1 MGLRIIYGRA
11 GSGKS
16 EYCYKEIAKDIE
28 KNEKIFLITPEQF
41 SFTAEKKLMEA
52 VKTEAVLQAEVVH
65 LSRLAKRVI
74 KEIGIKDDRM
84 SKCGKAMLISH
95 ILTMQKKDLK
105 YLSKSEENINLA
117 ISSIT
122 ELKKHGVTVEMLKEQ
137 IDKTENIYLKTKLQD
152 ISVIYE
158 QYDEQIKQSYIDEAD
173 ELAILAENIEN
184 IKWLKNSVI
193 YIDEFAGFTYSEY
206 QVIKGL
212 IKYAKQVNITITVDN
227 LEQTLNPDTDIFYA
241 NKITVKKLQDI
252 VSQNELKLEKPIKM
266 LEVKRFK
273 TPELKYIEG
282 NLFKTQS
289 TKYEQKVENLSMFLA
304 KNQYTEIEYIAKEI
318 TKLVKEKKKRYNDI
332 AIITKNI
339 QSYSNLARVIFEK
352 YDIPIFID
360 EKRELSQNI
369 IIQYVLSI
377 FEILQKNY
385 SKESVFQYAKMGFL
399 EIEQSDIF
407 KLENY
412 CTKWGI
418 KQNKFKKD
426 FVYELEKNKQEIE
439 YYNELRKK
447 IIEPIENLKQKIRK
461 GETAKG
467 ITVAIYDFLEKQKI
481 EEKIFLKIQELKEKN
496 REDLVQEYKESYEIL
511 INVLDEIVKIFRD
524 ENITI
529 NQYANI
535 LKQGLKASSLGKIPG
550 TQDQVIMGDVDRS
563 RSHKVDTIFII
574 GLNDGV
580 YPSINKSEGFLG
592 DEDREYLKKQGI
604 ELAKGTLENLY
615 DDNFN
620 IYKAFTTAERELHLS
635 YSSADTEGGA
645 LRPSIYITKIKKMF
659 PNLKET
665 SDVIVSDYQITNQK
679 ATYEALIEKLAK
691 IEESEL
697 EPEWKEIYK
706 YFGNNEEWKIKL
718 EKDLQGLN
726 YTNIPQNIEKT
737 TIEKLY
743 GNVLRTS
750 VSKLET
756 YKKCP
761 FSYFLKYGLNLKQ
774 KEELKI
780 QNFDTGSFMHEVIDL
795 FFNYLREENIKLT
808 ELLNEEEKIRKIVNQ
823 IIETKLDCGKY
834 RFTATV
840 KYKILIQ
847 RLEKMVTKALK
858 YIVESLVYSD
868 FNVEGTEVEFSK
880 GKEYKPIEIALENG
894 KRIEITGKIDRVDIA
909 KTEDG
914 NYLRIIDYKSSARNV
929 DLNEVYAGVSI
940 QLLTYLDAIC
950 EEEDLMPA
958 GILYF
963 NLIEK
968 NVNPKIKTEEAIE
981 EEIRKQFKMKGLIL
995 ADIEVMKMQDNNLK
1009 EGGTSKLIPA
1019 GISAKGGIN
1028 KRDTSGVDEQEF
1040 EVLQKYIGKII
1051 KEIGK
1056 EILEGKI
1063 ELSPTNYKGKT
1074 PCKYCEYHAICGFDA
1089 RNNKNKYDYIENL
1102 SKDDIIRKMNKEV

>member
-16 EYCYKEIAKDIE
+16 EYCYQEIAKEIE

-52 VKTEAVLQAEVVH
+52 VKTEAVLQAEVIH

-84 SKCGKAMLISH
+84 TKCGKAMLISH
-95 ILTMQKKDLK
+95 ILTTQKKELK
-105 YLSKSEENINLA
+105 YLSKSEENIDLA

-122 ELKKHGVTVEMLKEQ
+122 ELKKHGITVERLKEQ
-137 IDKTENIYLKTKLQD
+137 IEKTENIYLKTKLQD
-152 ISVIYE
+152 ISIIYE

-173 ELAILAENIEN
+173 ELTILAQNIEK
-184 IKWLKNSVI
+184 IEWLKNSII

-206 QVIKGL
+206 HVIKEL
-212 IKYAKQVNITITVDN
+212 IKYAKQVNITITVDD
-227 LEQTLNPDTDIFYA
+227 LGQTLNPDTDIFYA
-241 NKITVKKLQDI
+241 NKITVKKLQEI
-252 VSQNELKLEKPIKM
+252 VEQNELKQEKSIK
-266 LEVKRFK
+266 LTEIKRFK

-282 NLFKTQS
+282 HLFKTQS

-318 TKLVKEKKKRYNDI
+318 TKLVKEKNKRYNDI

-339 QSYSNLARVIFEK
+339 QNYSNLAKVIFEK

-399 EIEQSDIF
+399 DIEQGDIF

-426 FVYELEKNKQEIE
+426 FVYELEDNKQEVE
-439 YYNELRKK
+439 YYNELRKR
-447 IIEPIENLKQKIRK
+447 IIEPIEKLRQKIRK
-461 GETAKG
+461 EKTAKAV
-467 ITVAIYDFLEKQKI
+467 TLAIYEFLEEQKI
-481 EEKIFLKIQELKEKN
+481 EEKISLKMQELKQKN

-511 INVLDEIVKIFRD
+511 INVLDEIVKIFKD

-529 NQYANI
+529 NQYSNI

-592 DEDREYLKKQGI
+592 DEDREYLKEQGI

-665 SDVIVSDYQITNQK
+665 SDVITQKYEITNQK

-691 IEESEL
+691 IQEKEL
-697 EPEWKEIYK
+697 EPEWKETYR
-706 YFGNNEEWKIKL
+706 YFENEASWKNKL
-718 EKDLQGLN
+718 EKDLQGLS
-726 YTNIPQNIEKT
+726 YTNIPQNIETT

-743 GNVLRTS
+743 GNVLKTS

-780 QNFDTGSFMHEVIDL
+780 QNFDTGSFMHEIIDL
-795 FFNYLREENIKLT
+795 FFNQVKEENIQLT
-808 ELLNEEEKIRKIVNQ
+808 ELLGEEEKIRKIVNQ
-823 IIETKLDCGKY
+823 IVETKLDYGKY

-847 RLEKMVTKALK
+847 RLERMVTKALK

-868 FNVEGTEVEFSK
+868 FNVEGTEVEFDN
-880 GKEYKPIEIALENG
+880 GKEYKPIKITLGTG
-894 KRIEITGKIDRVDIA
+894 KRIEIRGKIDRVDIA
-909 KTEDG
+909 RTSDG

-929 DLNEVYAGVSI
+929 DLNEVYAGISI

-950 EEEDLMPA
+950 EEKDLMPA

-968 NVNPKIKTEEAIE
+968 NVNPKVKTEEAIE

-1009 EGGTSKLIPA
+1009 EGKTSKIIPA
-1019 GISAKGGIN
+1019 GISGKGAIN
-1028 KRDTSGVDEQEF
+1028 KRDTNGVEQEEF

-1056 EILEGKI
+1056 EILQGKI
-1063 ELSPTNYKGKT
+1063 DLKPTNYKGKT
-1074 PCKYCEYHAICGFDA
+1074 PCRYCEYHAICGFDA
-1089 RNNKNKYDYIENL
+1089 RNNKNKYEYIENL
-1102 SKDDIIRKMNKEV
+1102 SKDDIIRKMR

>member
-16 EYCYKEIAKDIE
+16 EYCYQEIAKEIE

-52 VKTEAVLQAEVVH
+52 VKTEAVLQAEVIH

-84 SKCGKAMLISH
+84 TKCGKAMLISH
-95 ILTMQKKDLK
+95 ILTTQKKELK
-105 YLSKSEENINLA
+105 YLSKSEENIDLA

-122 ELKKHGVTVEMLKEQ
+122 ELKKHGVTVERLKEQ
-137 IDKTENIYLKTKLQD
+137 IEKTQNIYLKTKLQD
-152 ISVIYE
+152 ISIIYE

-173 ELAILAENIEN
+173 ELTILAQNIEK
-184 IKWLKNSVI
+184 IEWLKNSII

-206 QVIKGL
+206 HVIKEL
-212 IKYAKQVNITITVDN
+212 IKYAKQVNITITVDD
-227 LEQTLNPDTDIFYA
+227 LGQTLNPDTDIFYA
-241 NKITVKKLQDI
+241 NKITVKKLQEI
-252 VSQNELKLEKPIKM
+252 VEQNELKQEKPIK
-266 LEVKRFK
+266 LTEIKRFK

-282 NLFKTQS
+282 HLFKTQS

-318 TKLVKEKKKRYNDI
+318 TKLVKEKNKRYNDI

-339 QSYSNLARVIFEK
+339 QNYSNLAKVIFEK

-399 EIEQSDIF
+399 DIEQGDIF

-426 FVYELEKNKQEIE
+426 FVYELEDNKQEVE
-439 YYNELRKK
+439 YYNELRKR
-447 IIEPIENLKQKIRK
+447 IIEPIEKLRQKIRK
-461 GETAKG
+461 EKTAKAV
-467 ITVAIYDFLEKQKI
+467 TLAIYEFLEEQKI
-481 EEKIFLKIQELKEKN
+481 EEKISLKMQELKQKN

-511 INVLDEIVKIFRD
+511 INVLDEIVKIFKD

-529 NQYANI
+529 NQYSNI

-592 DEDREYLKKQGI
+592 DEDREYLKEQGI

-665 SDVIVSDYQITNQK
+665 SDVITQKYEITNQK

-691 IEESEL
+691 IQEKEL
-697 EPEWKEIYK
+697 EPEWKETYR
-706 YFGNNEEWKIKL
+706 YFENEASWKNKL
-718 EKDLQGLN
+718 EKDLQGLS
-726 YTNIPQNIEKT
+726 YTNIPQNIETT

-743 GNVLRTS
+743 GNVLKTS

-780 QNFDTGSFMHEVIDL
+780 QNFDTGSFMHEIIDL
-795 FFNYLREENIKLT
+795 FFNQVKEENIQLT
-808 ELLNEEEKIRKIVNQ
+808 ELLGEEEKIRKIVNQ
-823 IIETKLDCGKY
+823 IVETKLDYGKY

-847 RLEKMVTKALK
+847 RLERMVTKALK

-868 FNVEGTEVEFSK
+868 FNVEGTEVEFDN
-880 GKEYKPIEIALENG
+880 GKEYKPIEITLENG
-894 KRIEITGKIDRVDIA
+894 KRIEIRGKIDRVDIA
-909 KTEDG
+909 RTSDG

-929 DLNEVYAGVSI
+929 DLNEVYAGISI

-950 EEEDLMPA
+950 EEKDLMPA

-968 NVNPKIKTEEAIE
+968 NVNPKVKTEEAIE

-1009 EGGTSKLIPA
+1009 EGTTSKIIPA
-1019 GISAKGGIN
+1019 GISGKGAIN
-1028 KRDTSGVDEQEF
+1028 KRDTNGVEQEEF

-1056 EILEGKI
+1056 EILQGKI
-1063 ELSPTNYKGKT
+1063 DLKPTNYKGKT
-1074 PCKYCEYHAICGFDA
+1074 PCRYCEYHAICGFDA
-1089 RNNKNKYDYIENL
+1089 RNNKNKYEYIENL
-1102 SKDDIIRKMNKEV
+1102 SKDDIIRKMR

>member
-16 EYCYKEIAKDIE
+16 EYCYQEIAKEIE

-52 VKTEAVLQAEVVH
+52 VKTEAVLQAEVIH

-84 SKCGKAMLISH
+84 TKCGKAMLISH
-95 ILTMQKKDLK
+95 ILTTQKKELK
-105 YLSKSEENINLA
+105 YLSKSEENIDLA

-122 ELKKHGVTVEMLKEQ
+122 ELKKHGVTVERLKEQ
-137 IDKTENIYLKTKLQD
+137 IEKTENIYLKTKLQD
-152 ISVIYE
+152 ISIIYE

-173 ELAILAENIEN
+173 ELTILAQNIEK
-184 IKWLKNSVI
+184 IEWLKNSII

-206 QVIKGL
+206 HVIKEL
-212 IKYAKQVNITITVDN
+212 IKYAKQVNITITVDD
-227 LEQTLNPDTDIFYA
+227 LGQTLNPDTDIFYA
-241 NKITVKKLQDI
+241 NKITVKKLQEI
-252 VSQNELKLEKPIKM
+252 VEQNELKQEKPIK
-266 LEVKRFK
+266 LTEIKRFK

-282 NLFKTQS
+282 HLFKTQS

-318 TKLVKEKKKRYNDI
+318 TKLVKEKNKRYNDI

-339 QSYSNLARVIFEK
+339 QNYSNLAKVIFEK

-399 EIEQSDIF
+399 DIEQGDIF

-426 FVYELEKNKQEIE
+426 FVYELEDNKQEVE
-439 YYNELRKK
+439 YYNELRKR
-447 IIEPIENLKQKIRK
+447 IIEPIEKLRQKIRK
-461 GETAKG
+461 EKTAKAV
-467 ITVAIYDFLEKQKI
+467 TLAIYEFLEEQKI
-481 EEKIFLKIQELKEKN
+481 EEKISLKMQELKQKN

-511 INVLDEIVKIFRD
+511 INVLDEIVKIFKD

-529 NQYANI
+529 NQYSNI
-535 LKQGLKASSLGKIPG
+535 LKQGLEASSLGKIPG

-592 DEDREYLKKQGI
+592 DEDREYLKEQGI

-665 SDVIVSDYQITNQK
+665 SDVITQKYEITNQK

-691 IEESEL
+691 IQEKEL
-697 EPEWKEIYK
+697 EPEWKETYR
-706 YFGNNEEWKIKL
+706 YFENEASWKNKL
-718 EKDLQGLN
+718 EKDLQGLS
-726 YTNIPQNIEKT
+726 YTNIPQNIETT

-743 GNVLRTS
+743 GNVLKTS

-780 QNFDTGSFMHEVIDL
+780 QNFDTGSFMHEIIDL
-795 FFNYLREENIKLT
+795 FFNQVKEENIQLT
-808 ELLNEEEKIRKIVNQ
+808 ELLGEEEKIRKIVNQ
-823 IIETKLDCGKY
+823 IVETKLDYGKY

-847 RLEKMVTKALK
+847 RLERMVTKALK

-868 FNVEGTEVEFSK
+868 FNVEGTEVEFDN
-880 GKEYKPIEIALENG
+880 GKEYKPIEITLGTG
-894 KRIEITGKIDRVDIA
+894 KRIEIRGKIDRVDIA
-909 KTEDG
+909 RTSDG

-929 DLNEVYAGVSI
+929 DLNEVYAGISI

-950 EEEDLMPA
+950 EEKDLMPA

-968 NVNPKIKTEEAIE
+968 NVNPKVKTEEAIE
-981 EEIRKQFKMKGLIL
+981 EEMRKQFKMKGLIL

-1009 EGGTSKLIPA
+1009 EGTTSKIIPA
-1019 GISAKGGIN
+1019 GISGKGAIN
-1028 KRDTSGVDEQEF
+1028 KRDTNGVEQEEF

-1056 EILEGKI
+1056 EILQGKI
-1063 ELSPTNYKGKT
+1063 DLKPTNYKGKT
-1074 PCKYCEYHAICGFDA
+1074 PCRYCEYHAICGFDA
-1089 RNNKNKYDYIENL
+1089 RNNKNKYEYIENL
-1102 SKDDIIRKMNKEV
+1102 SKDDIIRKMR

>member
-447 IIEPIENLKQKIRK
+447 IIEPIENLKQNIRK
-461 GETAKG
+461 GKTAKG

-481 EEKIFLKIQELKEKN
+481 EEKIFLKMQELKEKN

-580 YPSINKSEGFLG
+580 YPSINRSEGFLG

-620 IYKAFTTAERELHLS
+620 IYKAFATAERELHLS

-968 NVNPKIKTEEAIE
+968 NVNPKTKTEEAIE

>member
-1 MGLRIIYGRA
+1 VGLRIIYGRA

-16 EYCYKEIAKDIE
+16 EYCYQEIAKEIE

-52 VKTEAVLQAEVVH
+52 VKTEAVLQAEVIH

-84 SKCGKAMLISH
+84 TKCGKAMLISH
-95 ILTMQKKDLK
+95 ILTTQKKELK
-105 YLSKSEENINLA
+105 YLSKSEENIDLA

-122 ELKKHGVTVEMLKEQ
+122 ELKKHGVTVERLKEQ
-137 IDKTENIYLKTKLQD
+137 IEKTENIYLKTKLQD
-152 ISVIYE
+152 ISIIYE

-173 ELAILAENIEN
+173 ELTILAQNIEK
-184 IKWLKNSVI
+184 IEWLKNSII

-206 QVIKGL
+206 HVIKEL
-212 IKYAKQVNITITVDN
+212 IKYAKQVNITITVDD
-227 LEQTLNPDTDIFYA
+227 LGQTLNPDTDIFYA
-241 NKITVKKLQDI
+241 NKITVKKLQEI
-252 VSQNELKLEKPIKM
+252 VEQNELKQEKPIK
-266 LEVKRFK
+266 LTEIKRFK

-282 NLFKTQS
+282 HLFKTQS

-318 TKLVKEKKKRYNDI
+318 TKLVKEKNKRYNDI

-339 QSYSNLARVIFEK
+339 QNYSNLAKVIFEK

-385 SKESVFQYAKMGFL
+385 SKESVFQYAKMRFL
-399 EIEQSDIF
+399 DIEQGDIF

-426 FVYELEKNKQEIE
+426 FVYELEDNKQEVE
-439 YYNELRKK
+439 YYNELRKR
-447 IIEPIENLKQKIRK
+447 IIEPIEKLRQKIRK
-461 GETAKG
+461 EKTAKAV
-467 ITVAIYDFLEKQKI
+467 TLAIYEFLEEQKI
-481 EEKIFLKIQELKEKN
+481 EEKISLKMQELKQKN

-511 INVLDEIVKIFRD
+511 INVLDEIVKIFKD

-529 NQYANI
+529 NQYSNI

-592 DEDREYLKKQGI
+592 DEDREYLKEQGI

-665 SDVIVSDYQITNQK
+665 SDVITQKYEITNQK

-691 IEESEL
+691 IQEKEL
-697 EPEWKEIYK
+697 EPEWKETYR
-706 YFGNNEEWKIKL
+706 YFENEASWKNKL
-718 EKDLQGLN
+718 EKDLQGLS
-726 YTNIPQNIEKT
+726 YTNIPQNIETT

-743 GNVLRTS
+743 GNVLKTS

-780 QNFDTGSFMHEVIDL
+780 QNFDTGSFMHEIIDL
-795 FFNYLREENIKLT
+795 FFNQVKEENIQLT
-808 ELLNEEEKIRKIVNQ
+808 ELLGEEEKIRKIVNQ
-823 IIETKLDCGKY
+823 IVETKLDYGKY

-847 RLEKMVTKALK
+847 RLERMVTKALK

-868 FNVEGTEVEFSK
+868 FNVEGTEVEFDN
-880 GKEYKPIEIALENG
+880 GKEYKPIEITLGTG
-894 KRIEITGKIDRVDIA
+894 KRIEIRGKIDRVDIA
-909 KTEDG
+909 RTSDG

-929 DLNEVYAGVSI
+929 DLNEVYAGISI

-950 EEEDLMPA
+950 EEKDLMPA

-968 NVNPKIKTEEAIE
+968 NVNPKVKTEEAIE

-1009 EGGTSKLIPA
+1009 EGKTSKIIPA
-1019 GISAKGGIN
+1019 GISGKGAIN
-1028 KRDTSGVDEQEF
+1028 KRDTNGVEQEEF

-1056 EILEGKI
+1056 EILQGKI
-1063 ELSPTNYKGKT
+1063 DLKPTNYKGKT
-1074 PCKYCEYHAICGFDA
+1074 PCRYCEYHAICGFDA
-1089 RNNKNKYDYIENL
+1089 RNNKNKYEYIENL
-1102 SKDDIIRKMNKEV
+1102 SKDDIIRKMR

>member
-16 EYCYKEIAKDIE
+16 EYCYQEIAKEIE

-52 VKTEAVLQAEVVH
+52 VKTEAVLQAEVIH

-84 SKCGKAMLISH
+84 TKCGKAMLISH
-95 ILTMQKKDLK
+95 ILTTQKKELK
-105 YLSKSEENINLA
+105 YLSKSEENIDLA

-122 ELKKHGVTVEMLKEQ
+122 ELKKHGVTVEKLKEQ
-137 IDKTENIYLKTKLQD
+137 IEKTENIYLKTKLQD
-152 ISVIYE
+152 ISIIYE

-173 ELAILAENIEN
+173 ELTILAQNIEK
-184 IKWLKNSVI
+184 IEWLKNSII

-206 QVIKGL
+206 QVIKEL
-212 IKYAKQVNITITVDN
+212 IKYAKQVNITITVDD
-227 LEQTLNPDTDIFYA
+227 LGQTLNPDTDIFYA
-241 NKITVKKLQDI
+241 NKITVKKLQEI
-252 VSQNELKLEKPIKM
+252 VEQNELKQEKPIK
-266 LEVKRFK
+266 LTEIKRFK

-282 NLFKTQS
+282 HLFKTQS
-289 TKYEQKVENLSMFLA
+289 TKYEQKVENLAMFLA

-318 TKLVKEKKKRYNDI
+318 TKLVKEKNKRYNDI

-339 QSYSNLARVIFEK
+339 QNYSNLAKVIFEK

-399 EIEQSDIF
+399 DIEQGDIF

-426 FVYELEKNKQEIE
+426 FVYELEDNKQEIE
-439 YYNELRKK
+439 YYNELRKR
-447 IIEPIENLKQKIRK
+447 IIEPIEKLRQKIRK
-461 GETAKG
+461 EKTAKA
-467 ITVAIYDFLEKQKI
+467 ITLAIYKFLEEQKI
-481 EEKIFLKIQELKEKN
+481 EEKISLKMQELKQKN

-511 INVLDEIVKIFRD
+511 INVLDEIVKIFKD

-529 NQYANI
+529 NQYSNI

-592 DEDREYLKKQGI
+592 DEDREYLKEQGI

-665 SDVIVSDYQITNQK
+665 SDVITQKYEITNQK

-691 IEESEL
+691 IQEKEL
-697 EPEWKEIYK
+697 ETEWKETYR
-706 YFGNNEEWKIKL
+706 YFENEASWKNKL

-726 YTNIPQNIEKT
+726 YTNIPQNIETK

-743 GNVLRTS
+743 GNVLKTS

-780 QNFDTGSFMHEVIDL
+780 QNFDTGSFMHEIIDL
-795 FFNYLREENIKLT
+795 FFNQVKEENIQLT
-808 ELLNEEEKIRKIVNQ
+808 ELLGEEEKIRKIVNQ
-823 IIETKLDCGKY
+823 IVETKLDYGKY

-847 RLEKMVTKALK
+847 RLERMVTKALK

-868 FNVEGTEVEFSK
+868 FNVEGTEVEFDN
-880 GKEYKPIEIALENG
+880 GKEYKPIEITLENG
-894 KRIEITGKIDRVDIA
+894 KRIEIRGKIDRVDIA
-909 KTEDG
+909 RTSDG

-929 DLNEVYAGVSI
+929 DLNEVYAGISI

-950 EEEDLMPA
+950 EEKDLMPA

-968 NVNPKIKTEEAIE
+968 NVNPKVKTEEAIE

-1009 EGGTSKLIPA
+1009 EGTTSKIIPA
-1019 GISAKGGIN
+1019 GISGKGAIN
-1028 KRDTSGVDEQEF
+1028 KRDTNGVEQEEF

-1056 EILEGKI
+1056 EILQGKI
-1063 ELSPTNYKGKT
+1063 DLKPTNYKGKT
-1074 PCKYCEYHAICGFDA
+1074 PCRYCEYHAICGFDA
-1089 RNNKNKYDYIENL
+1089 RNNKNKYEYIENL
-1102 SKDDIIRKMNKEV
+1102 SKDDIIRKMR